1 MINWRAFSFFALF
14 LFVSPRVCFSAVTGI
29 GIDGPLTRQLVVTS
43 DGSGSGTDVVGFAYY
58 RCLDAGGRVTNCDG
72 IMAGTS
78 TVCTIDGQV
87 PPVVYGG
94 WSFDL
99 NWGSSGVAVFDDP
112 SGTPYHQ
119 SSAVGLD
126 VIVTAGAGSLF
137 VGPEQMRLLCNYDF
151 SSTGV
156 EVDQVGAYPEG
167 GRGVFSGLINVVNLY
182 GFALTQPSHAHGV
195 LGETIRMPFYL
206 DLLDYFTTNS
216 FTMSWVVTEPCASW
230 APSLLLESAPGTSL
244 SPNGSDSVA
253 LQKENNLTAVFTPTE
268 AGEFSCLGTL
278 SVSVD

>member
-14 LFVSPRVCFSAVTGI
+14 LFVSPRVCFSAVTEI
-29 GIDGPLTRQLVVTS
+29 TMDGQQTKQLVVTS
-43 DGSGSGTDVVGFAYY
+43 DGSGSGTDAIGFSFY
-58 RCLDAGGRVTNCDG
+58 RCLSGGRSTNCDG

-119 SSAVGLD
+119 SSTAGLS

-156 EVDQVGAYPEG
+156 EVDQVGALN
-167 GRGVFSGLINVVNLY
+167 RH
-182 GFALTQPSHAHGV
+182 GFNRHLRV
-195 LGETIRMPFYL
+195 I
-206 DLLDYFTTNS
+206 
-216 FTMSWVVTEPCASW
+216 
-230 APSLLLESAPGTSL
+230 
-244 SPNGSDSVA
+244 
-253 LQKENNLTAVFTPTE
+253 
-268 AGEFSCLGTL
+268 
-278 SVSVD
+278 